1 MKAIIEA
8 LYGPGC
14 VEPLMRKLSKVDPL
28 SVKIMLTDLWEI
40 IPDFLLKNEVEMEIE
55 DKDEFE
61 AFKVS
66 ILRRA
71 TELYP
76 EMAEELSKEFDI
88 DDIDE
93 IVSEAN
99 NESDIANEMS
109 NANNEVNNE
118 QTKETGI

>member
-40 IPDFLLKNEVEMEIE
+40 IPNLLLRSNVEMEIE

-66 ILRRA
+66 ILQR
-71 TELYP
+71 TVELYP
-76 EMAEELSKEFDI
+76 EMADELRKEFDM
-88 DDIDE
+88 DEIDE
-93 IVSEAN
+93 LS
-99 NESDIANEMS
+99 NESDCGVSKTNGEGG
-109 NANNEVNNE
+109 
-118 QTKETGI
+118 Q

>member
-40 IPDFLLKNEVEMEIE
+40 IPDFLLKNEIEMEIE

-76 EMAEELSKEFDI
+76 EMAEELEKEFG
-88 DDIDE
+88 IDE
-93 IVSEAN
+93 LSK
-99 NESDIANEMS
+99 ESDIANEKS
-109 NANNEVNNE
+109 S
-118 QTKETGI
+118 ETNGEGGQ

>member
-40 IPDFLLKNEVEMEIE
+40 IPNLLLRSNVEMEIE

-66 ILRRA
+66 ILQR
-71 TELYP
+71 TVELYP
-76 EMAEELSKEFDI
+76 EMADELRKEFDM
-88 DDIDE
+88 DE
-93 IVSEAN
+93 INELS
-99 NESDIANEMS
+99 NESDCGVSKTNGEGG
-109 NANNEVNNE
+109 
-118 QTKETGI
+118 Q

>member
-14 VEPLMRKLSKVDPL
+14 VGPLMRKLSKVDPL

-40 IPDFLLKNEVEMEIE
+40 IPSFLLKNNVEMEIE

-76 EMAEELSKEFDI
+76 EMAEELEKEFGIDELSKEGDYG
-88 DDIDE
+88 
-93 IVSEAN
+93 VSKRTEK
-99 NESDIANEMS
+99 
-109 NANNEVNNE
+109 VN
-118 QTKETGI
+118 Q

>member
-1 MKAIIEA
+1 MRAIIEA

-76 EMAEELSKEFDI
+76 EMAQELRKEFEI

-99 NESDIANEMS
+99 NESDCGVSETNGEG
-109 NANNEVNNE
+109 E
-118 QTKETGI
+118 Q

>member
-40 IPDFLLKNEVEMEIE
+40 IPNLLLRSNVEMEIE

-66 ILRRA
+66 ILQR
-71 TELYP
+71 TVELYP
-76 EMAEELSKEFDI
+76 EMADELRKEFDM
-88 DDIDE
+88 DEIDE
-93 IVSEAN
+93 LS
-99 NESDIANEMS
+99 NESDCGVSKTNGEG
-109 NANNEVNNE
+109 E
-118 QTKETGI
+118 Q

>member
-40 IPDFLLKNEVEMEIE
+40 IPNLLLRSNVEMEIE

-66 ILRRA
+66 ILQR
-71 TELYP
+71 TVELYP
-76 EMAEELSKEFDI
+76 EMADELRKEFDMDEIDELSKESDCG
-88 DDIDE
+88 
-93 IVSEAN
+93 VSKRTEK
-99 NESDIANEMS
+99 
-109 NANNEVNNE
+109 VN
-118 QTKETGI
+118 Q

>member
-40 IPDFLLKNEVEMEIE
+40 IPNLLLKNEIEMEIE

-66 ILRRA
+66 ILQR
-71 TELYP
+71 TVELYP
-76 EMAEELSKEFDI
+76 EMADELRKEFDM
-88 DDIDE
+88 DEIDE
-93 IVSEAN
+93 LS
-99 NESDIANEMS
+99 NESDCGVSKTNGEGG
-109 NANNEVNNE
+109 
-118 QTKETGI
+118 Q